1 MTTRIAPPAV
11 PAAGATAVAP
21 RDDPA
26 PSSAASAARRG
37 ARRLARPRTWSIRPL
52 DIAAILIGIGVLVG
66 GMWVRHGGLDQ
77 LDSLSGTLTGVG
89 QLTALYGAYLALVQL
104 VLMSRAPW
112 LEQVLGTD
120 RLNIAHR
127 WVGFACLWLL
137 AAHGIFT
144 TTGYALGDGSS
155 VLAEAWTLLT
165 TYPYVLMA
173 TAGFALFVAVAV
185 TSVRA
190 ARRRLSYETWY
201 GIHLYAYLAIAL
213 AFLHQLAVGAD
224 FVNDPLAR
232 GFWIGLYVAS
242 FGLIVV
248 FRLGHPIVRSLR
260 HDLRVA
266 NVVEEAPGVVS
277 IYVTGRHLDRLP
289 VASGQFFHWRFLSRD
304 RWWKANPFSISAAP
318 NGEYL
323 RTTVKALGD
332 GSTDLQQLRVGTRV
346 FIEGPYGIMTAARRR
361 TRGALLIAGG
371 VGITPLRALLEDL
384 PVTGH
389 GLTVIYRASTE
400 RDLIFRRELDAL
412 AHLRG
417 ADVHYRL
424 GHRPASG
431 RPDPLGPA
439 AILAVAP
446 DVTRR
451 DVYLCG
457 PRSMMEGARRALRR
471 LAVPDAQIHWE
482 RFDA

>member
-1 MTTRIAPPAV
+1 MTALLV
-11 PAAGATAVAP
+11 
-21 RDDPA
+21 
-26 PSSAASAARRG
+26 
-37 ARRLARPRTWSIRPL
+37 
-52 DIAAILIGIGVLVG
+52 GIGALILA
-66 GMWVRHGGLDQ
+66 MWVRHGGLDQ
-77 LDSLSGTLTGVG
+77 LDSVGGILTGIG
-89 QLTALYGAYLALVQL
+89 QVTALYGAYLALVQL

-112 LEQVLGTD
+112 LEQVFGMD
-120 RLNIAHR
+120 RLTAAHR

-137 AAHGIFT
+137 VGHGVFT
-144 TTGYALGDGSS
+144 TTGYALGDRSS

-190 ARRRLSYETWY
+190 ARRRLSYETWF

-232 GFWIGLYVAS
+232 GFWIALYVAT
-242 FGLIVV
+242 FGLLFV
-248 FRLGHPIVRSLR
+248 FRVGHPVVRSLR

-277 IYVTGRHLDRLP
+277 IYVTGRDLERLP
-289 VASGQFFHWRFLSRD
+289 VASGQYFLWRFLTRD
-304 RWWKANPFSISAAP
+304 GWWKAHPFSISAAP
-318 NGEYL
+318 NGQFL

-332 GSTDLQQLRVGTRV
+332 RSAELQGIHVGTRV
-346 FIEGPYGIMTAARRR
+346 FVEGPYGIMTGSRRQ

-371 VGITPLRALLEDL
+371 VGITPLRALFEDMPADGRAL
-384 PVTGH
+384 S
-389 GLTVIYRASTE
+389 VIYRARSE
-400 RDLIFRRELDAL
+400 REVIFRQELDTL
-412 AHLRG
+412 ARLRG
-417 ADVHYRL
+417 AAVHYRL
-424 GHRPASG
+424 GRRARPG
-431 RPDPLGPA
+431 QPDPLGPA
-439 AILAVAP
+439 AIIAVVP
-446 DVTRR
+446 DVALR

-471 LAVPDAQIHWE
+471 LSVPDAQIHWE
-482 RFDA
+482 RFDY